1 MYSKWTALFLQFPV
15 VNRIERKPQA
25 PKDRTGRTTLTT
37 DKHYRSLAKAVSWR
51 ITGTV
56 DTVIISY
63 LITGRIR
70 WALSIGLVELFTKIT
85 LYYLHERL
93 WNKFSFGRKP
103 IAGDYE
109 I

>member
-1 MYSKWTALFLQFPV
+1 LIAE
-15 VNRIERKPQA
+15 VNETRPIEIRFDRKA
-25 PKDRTGRTTLTT
+25 STE
-37 DKHYRSLAKAVSWR
+37 DKHYRSLIKAVSWR
-51 ITGTV
+51 VTGTL

-70 WALSIGLVELFTKIT
+70 WALSIGFVELFTKVT

-93 WNKFSFGRKP
+93 WNKLSFGRKP
-103 IAGDYE
+103 VTGDYQ